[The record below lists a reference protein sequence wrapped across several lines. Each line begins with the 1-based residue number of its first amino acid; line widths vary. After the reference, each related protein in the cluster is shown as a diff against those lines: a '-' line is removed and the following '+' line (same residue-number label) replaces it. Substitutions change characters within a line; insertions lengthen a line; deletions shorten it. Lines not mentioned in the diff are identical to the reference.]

1 MWLEKRSS
9 IYQKQVSNQLQ
20 GISVPFTLR
29 RNGMNINWNAHNISV
44 GLIISTHKAFK
55 RAPTL
60 PIFGAVQPWPMSFK
74 GHGKGIWR

>member
-44 GLIISTHKAFK
+44 GLHHQHAQGFQTSPNITYFWGC
-55 RAPTL
+55 PTL
-60 PIFGAVQPWPMSFK
+60 AYEL
-74 GHGKGIWR
+74 